1 MCGISSWIWQAKDLT
16 KDLEQLETSFSNYN
30 VSRESVERLKIY
42 VETLVKWQNKINL
55 IGLSTKEDIWNRHI
69 IDSLQVLEIIQSQ
82 NRNLKIIDLG
92 TGAGIPG
99 IIVAIARPTWQIHL
113 VESNSKKVAF
123 LYEVARLTNIKP
135 QIHLA
140 RIENLDI
147 ATRVDFDWV
156 MSRALAPLPELL
168 ELSYSITRK
177 AKALFHKGQD
187 VDVEL
192 TATTKCWNMEFQRHA
207 SLIDAQSSILEII
220 QVRRR
225 DEFEP
230 EA

>member
-69 IDSLQVLEIIQSQ
+69 IDSLQVLEIIQRQ

-99 IIVAIARPTWQIHL
+99 IILAIARPTWQIHL

-187 VDVEL
+187 VDVEVDK
-192 TATTKCWNMEFQRHA
+192 ATISWDFNFKKH
-207 SLIDAQSSILEII
+207 QSVVNSNSYILEISEI
-220 QVRRR
+220 SRQSN
-225 DEFEP
+225 DP
-230 EA
+230 N